1 MPQAPSTSKFH
12 GLDCRDLDESQQAKL
27 ITSAVVPRPIALVCT
42 EGPAGLNAAP
52 FSFFNIAS
60 VNPPIVMFSIGPTQY
75 QRAGGPKDTLV
86 NIEASREF
94 VVHLVDFENREG
106 MNACSPEYPANVS
119 EPELAQFTLEPSVK
133 VKTPRI
139 VDFPVQFECVVSQ
152 IHDILGSGHRL
163 IVGKILYAHYRD
175 GVFNEQMHVNLTALD
190 TIGRLSSP
198 GTYARITDRFQMLPP
213 PWNGQVS

>member
-1 MPQAPSTSKFH
+1 MPQAPSTPKFH
-12 GLDCRDLDESQQAKL
+12 SVDCRDLDHSQQAKL

-60 VNPPIVMFSIGPTQY
+60 VNPPIVMFSVGPTQY
-75 QRAGGPKDTLV
+75 QRAGEPKDTLV
-86 NIEASREF
+86 NIEASGEF
-94 VVHLVDFENREG
+94 VVHLVDFENRVG
-106 MNACSPEYPANVS
+106 MNACSPEYPADVS

-139 VDFPVQFECVVSQ
+139 ANFPVQFECVVSQ
-152 IHDILGSGHRL
+152 IHDIPGSGHRL
-163 IVGKILYAHYRD
+163 VVGEVLYAHYRD
-175 GVFNEQMHVNLTALD
+175 GVFNDQMHVNLAALD

-213 PWNGQVS
+213 AWNGQAS